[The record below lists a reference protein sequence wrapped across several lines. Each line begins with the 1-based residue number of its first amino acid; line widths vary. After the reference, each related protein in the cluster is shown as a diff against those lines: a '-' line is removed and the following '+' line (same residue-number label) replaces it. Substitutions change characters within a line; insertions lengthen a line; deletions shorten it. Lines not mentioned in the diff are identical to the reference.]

1 MLFADIPSWSPIFE
15 KFFESSD
22 GQNLKKFLE
31 ERRTAGAQ
39 IYPPDPFYAFRLVPL
54 NQVKVVILG
63 QDPYHGP
70 GQAHGMAFSVLPG
83 VKVPPS
89 LRNIFKELERSL
101 GFPIPKSGYLK
112 SWADQGV
119 LLLNTI
125 LTVEQGKPMSHAGK
139 GWEKLTDSI
148 IRKVAEQQSPKVFL
162 LWGKPAQNKKSL
174 IEAGKGINLILESNH
189 PSPLSAN
196 RPPVPF
202 LGNDHF
208 VKANA
213 WLTKKGISPINWG
226 ALPDTSSKQGE
237 LF

>member
-1 MLFADIPSWSPIFE
+1 MHLADIPTWSPIIE
-15 KFFESSD
+15 KFFASPD
-22 GQNLKKFLE
+22 GLKLQEFLKA
-31 ERRTAGAQ
+31 RRSEKAV
-39 IYPPDPFYAFRLVPL
+39 IYPPDPFFAFRMVPL
-54 NQVKVVILG
+54 NKVKVVILG
-63 QDPYHGP
+63 QDPYHGE

-83 VKVPPS
+83 VQVPPS

-101 GFPIPKSGYLK
+101 GISIPKSGYLK
-112 SWADQGV
+112 PWADQGV

-148 IRKVAEQQSPKVFL
+148 IQTVADQESPKVFL
-162 LWGKPAQNKKSL
+162 LWGKPAQNKKAL

-208 VKANA
+208 VKANS
-213 WLTKKGISPINWG
+213 WLESKGATPVNW
-226 ALPDTSSKQGE
+226 DTLQNAPGK
-237 LF
+237 